1 MSGKDFAKQNK
12 RLDASAI
19 NRLCEQDM
27 TGLIDAAENAY
38 LETIRSTVER
48 YLDGQKL
55 HKMILISGPSGS
67 GKTTTSYRL
76 TDELKQHG
84 LNPVVLSLDNFFKQ
98 PSEMRRN
105 PDGSIRYDSVHSIN
119 LGAVNRTLWSLMY
132 HGEAI
137 LPRYDFLTARASEK
151 SELLKIDKDSVVLIE
166 GLHALNPLLTYGLDY
181 GAFFK
186 ICMNVDSAF
195 VDGDETVLTSREVR
209 FVRRAIRD
217 YRHRGAS
224 VDVTFGMWPGVCE
237 GEDLYIRPFY
247 PYADVMLNTVYS
259 YEPLV
264 YKPLLAPL
272 LMALAEHETYGPEA
286 LQLYRKLLHF
296 GEIPVKKV
304 PVKSLL
310 QEFVG

>member
-27 TGLIDAAENAY
+27 AGLIDAAENAY

-48 YLDGQKL
+48 YLDGWKL

-119 LGAVNRTLWSLMY
+119 LSAVC
-132 HGEAI
+132 
-137 LPRYDFLTARASEK
+137 
-151 SELLKIDKDSVVLIE
+151 LL
-166 GLHALNPLLTYGLDY
+166 Y
-181 GAFFK
+181 
-186 ICMNVDSAF
+186 
-195 VDGDETVLTSREVR
+195 TSRCV
-209 FVRRAIRD
+209 
-217 YRHRGAS
+217 
-224 VDVTFGMWPGVCE
+224 
-237 GEDLYIRPFY
+237 
-247 PYADVMLNTVYS
+247 
-259 YEPLV
+259 
-264 YKPLLAPL
+264 
-272 LMALAEHETYGPEA
+272 
-286 LQLYRKLLHF
+286 
-296 GEIPVKKV
+296 
-304 PVKSLL
+304 
-310 QEFVG
+310 